1 MLGKIFRTVVLGLS
15 ILGLVAAPVPAFA
28 RGEQGHEPHG
38 GGQQFHGTQEFHGKS
53 EFHGRPEF
61 HGHAHFVRPFVT
73 PFVVEPF
80 VGVYASPYVTAPPC
94 AWQPGYWSQQDYTDM
109 YGNTSTVPQWVPPQY
124 VCS

>member
-1 MLGKIFRTVVLGLS
+1 MSGKIFRTVVLGLS
-15 ILGLVAAPVPAFA
+15 ILALVAAPVPAFA
-28 RGEQGHEPHG
+28 RGAQDHGSQGHGSHG
-38 GGQQFHGTQEFHGKS
+38 GAQQFHG
-53 EFHGRPEF
+53 RPAF
-61 HGHAHFVRPFVT
+61 HGHEHFVRPFVT

-94 AWQPGYWSQQDYTDM
+94 GWQPGYWSQQDYTDM

>member
-1 MLGKIFRTVVLGLS
+1 MLGKIFRPVVLGLS
-15 ILGLVAAPVPAFA
+15 ILALVAAPAPAFA

-38 GGQQFHGTQEFHGKS
+38 GGQQFHGTQEFHGK
-53 EFHGRPEF
+53 PEF
-61 HGHAHFVRPFVT
+61 HGHEHFVRPFVT

-80 VGVYASPYVTAPPC
+80 VYASPYVAAPPC